1 MLIYY
6 SNWINFVKFIFP
18 HFPHP
23 LYHIAGRIKNMTG
36 FDHFDFIAPIY
47 ERLFHSAP
55 ADEFLKFALPE
66 NGGLVLDAAGGTGRV
81 AQFLVQAGANVVIQD
96 ISHKMLR
103 QSALKSGLSPAQS
116 SVEQLPFAGET
127 FSRIVMVDALHHVF
141 DQPATARELYRALT
155 PGGRLVIEEPDIH
168 NFYVKL
174 IAVGEKLLLMRS
186 HFLQGEQIAAL
197 FQPLD
202 AQVAVHRTDHT
213 VWVVVD
219 KPQISDTQVTEVNDD
234 PAE

>member
-1 MLIYY
+1 
-6 SNWINFVKFIFP
+6 
-18 HFPHP
+18 
-23 LYHIAGRIKNMTG
+23 MTG

-66 NGGLVLDAAGGTGRV
+66 NGSLLLDAAGGTGRV

-96 ISHKMLR
+96 FSHKMLR
-103 QSALKSGLSPAQS
+103 QTALKSGLAPAQS
-116 SVEQLPFAGET
+116 RVEKLPFTEGT

-155 PGGRLVIEEPDIH
+155 PGGRLVIEEPDIR

-197 FQPLD
+197 FQPLG
-202 AQVAVHRTDHT
+202 AQVSIHRTDHT

-219 KPQISDTQVTEVNDD
+219 KPQMIDSQVSEVNYDS
-234 PAE
+234 AQ